1 VIKSIYVMDEN
12 GLLLY
17 SKNFM
22 EEQYEEDILIGFFA
36 SIANFSREA
45 LGSIVKNI
53 DLGKNNKLI
62 LFPNPEQSLLG
73 AAIVSSN
80 DNNDLAMGILKNI
93 VQDFIDSYAPDYN
106 IDQILEEDMEQVI
119 NSNMKNQVLR
129 SPIRRLILSW
139 FLVAPL
145 SPLLILLSI
154 TVTIFIYNI
163 YDLNRFLTP
172 ELLFIRF
179 MPILVLLSTI
189 NIIILFLVPN
199 MILGY
204 LSPNWKIAVVNSF
217 VFLAVTI
224 TLYFYSSEPNFAYIV
239 IGNLPLSLIFSL
251 FFLFIGIRYSSK
263 KFLKK

>member
-1 VIKSIYVMDEN
+1 MDEN

>member
-1 VIKSIYVMDEN
+1 MDEN

-62 LFPNPEQSLLG
+62 LFPNPEQRLLG

-93 VQDFIDSYAPDYN
+93 VQDFIDSYAPDFN
-106 IDQILEEDMEQVI
+106 IDQILEEDMEQII

>member
-1 VIKSIYVMDEN
+1 MIKSIYVMDEN

>member
-1 VIKSIYVMDEN
+1 MIKSIYIMDEN

-22 EEQYEEDILIGFFA
+22 EEQYEQDILIGFFA
-36 SIANFSREA
+36 SIANFGREA

-53 DLGKNNKLI
+53 DLGKNSKLI
-62 LFPNPEQSLLG
+62 LFPYVEEKLLG

-80 DNNDLAMGILKNI
+80 DNNDLVMGILKNI
-93 VQDFIDSYAPDYN
+93 VQDFVDSYAPDYN
-106 IDQILEEDMEQVI
+106 IDQILEEDMGQII
-119 NSNMKNQVLR
+119 NSNMKNQILR

-139 FLVAPL
+139 LIVAPL
-145 SPLLILLSI
+145 SLILILFSI
-154 TVTIFIYNI
+154 NATTFIYQIFN
-163 YDLNRFLTP
+163 LNRFLTP

-189 NIIILFLVPN
+189 NIGILFLFPN
-199 MILGY
+199 IILGY
-204 LSPNWKIAVVNSF
+204 LSPNWKIAVVNSLA
-217 VFLAVTI
+217 FLVVTI

-251 FFLFIGIRYSSK
+251 FFLLIGIRYSSK

>member
-1 VIKSIYVMDEN
+1 MDEN

-22 EEQYEEDILIGFFA
+22 EEQYEQDILIGFFA

-45 LGSIVKNI
+45 LGSIVKNV

-62 LFPNPEQSLLG
+62 LYPSTEQRLLG
-73 AAIVSSN
+73 AVIVSSN
-80 DNNDLAMGILKNI
+80 DNNELVMAILKNI
-93 VQDFIDSYAPDYN
+93 IQDFIDSYAPDYN
-106 IDQILEEDMEQVI
+106 IDQILEEDMEQI
-119 NSNMKNQVLR
+119 LNSNMKNQILR
-129 SPIRRLILSW
+129 SPIRRLVLSW
-139 FLVAPL
+139 LLVAPL

-154 TVTIFIYNI
+154 TVTIFIYDI

-189 NIIILFLVPN
+189 NIIILFLGPN

-204 LSPNWKIAVVNSF
+204 LSPNWKIAVVNSII
-217 VFLAVTI
+217 FLVGTI
-224 TLYFYSSEPNFAYIV
+224 TLYFYSSQPNFAYIV

>member
-1 VIKSIYVMDEN
+1 MIKSIYVMDEN

-22 EEQYEEDILIGFFA
+22 EEQYEQDILIGFFA

-45 LGSIVKNI
+45 LGSIVKNV

-62 LFPNPEQSLLG
+62 LYPSTEQRLLG
-73 AAIVSSN
+73 AVIVSSN
-80 DNNDLAMGILKNI
+80 DNNELVMAILKNI
-93 VQDFIDSYAPDYN
+93 IQDFIDSYAPDYN
-106 IDQILEEDMEQVI
+106 IDQILEEDMEQI
-119 NSNMKNQVLR
+119 LNSNMKNQILR
-129 SPIRRLILSW
+129 SPIRRLVLSW
-139 FLVAPL
+139 LLVAPL

-154 TVTIFIYNI
+154 TVTIFIYDI

-189 NIIILFLVPN
+189 NIIILFLGPN

-204 LSPNWKIAVVNSF
+204 LSPNWKIAVVNSII
-217 VFLAVTI
+217 FLVGTI
-224 TLYFYSSEPNFAYIV
+224 TLYFYSSQPNFAYIV

>member
-1 VIKSIYVMDEN
+1 MDEN

-22 EEQYEEDILIGFFA
+22 EEQYEQDILIGFFA

-62 LFPNPEQSLLG
+62 LFPNAEQRLLG
-73 AAIVSSN
+73 AAIVSAN

-93 VQDFIDSYAPDYN
+93 VQDFVDSYAPDYN
-106 IDQILEEDMEQVI
+106 VDQILEEDMEQI
-119 NSNMKNQVLR
+119 IDSNMKNQVLR
-129 SPIRRLILSW
+129 SPIRRLVLSW
-139 FLVAPL
+139 LIVGPL

-172 ELLFIRF
+172 DLLFIRF

-189 NIIILFLVPN
+189 NIIILFLGPN
-199 MILGY
+199 IILGY
-204 LSPNWKIAVVNSF
+204 LSPNWKIAAVNSF

>member
-1 VIKSIYVMDEN
+1 MIKSIYMMDEN

-62 LFPNPEQSLLG
+62 LSPNPEQRLLG

-80 DNNDLAMGILKNI
+80 DNNDLALDILKNI
-93 VQDFIDSYAPDYN
+93 VHDFIDSYAPDYN
-106 IDQILEEDMEQVI
+106 VDQILEEDMEQII

-129 SPIRRLILSW
+129 SPIRRLVLSW
-139 FLVAPL
+139 FLVTPL

-199 MILGY
+199 MILGF

-217 VFLAVTI
+217 AFLAVTI

-239 IGNLPLSLIFSL
+239 IGNFPLSLIFSL

>member
-1 VIKSIYVMDEN
+1 MIKSIYVMDEN

-22 EEQYEEDILIGFFA
+22 EEQYEQDILIGFFA

-45 LGSIVKNI
+45 LGSIVKNV
-53 DLGKNNKLI
+53 DSGKNNKLI
-62 LFPNPEQSLLG
+62 LYPSTEQRLLG
-73 AAIVSSN
+73 AVIVSSN
-80 DNNDLAMGILKNI
+80 DNNELVMAILKNI
-93 VQDFIDSYAPDYN
+93 IQDFIDSYAPDYN
-106 IDQILEEDMEQVI
+106 IDQILEEDMEQI
-119 NSNMKNQVLR
+119 LNSNMKNQILR
-129 SPIRRLILSW
+129 SPIRRLVLSW
-139 FLVAPL
+139 LLVAPL

-154 TVTIFIYNI
+154 TVTIFIYDI

-189 NIIILFLVPN
+189 NIIILFLGPN

-204 LSPNWKIAVVNSF
+204 LSPNWKIAVVNSII
-217 VFLAVTI
+217 FLVGTI
-224 TLYFYSSEPNFAYIV
+224 TLYFYSSQPNFAYIV

>member
-1 VIKSIYVMDEN
+1 MIKSIYVMDEN

-22 EEQYEEDILIGFFA
+22 EEQYEQDVLIGFFA

-45 LGSIVKNI
+45 LGSIVKNV

-62 LFPNPEQSLLG
+62 LYPSTEQRLLG
-73 AAIVSSN
+73 AVIVSSN
-80 DNNDLAMGILKNI
+80 DNNELVMAILKNI
-93 VQDFIDSYAPDYN
+93 IQDFIDSYAPDYN
-106 IDQILEEDMEQVI
+106 IDQILEEDMEQI
-119 NSNMKNQVLR
+119 LNSNMKNQILR
-129 SPIRRLILSW
+129 SPIRRLVLSW
-139 FLVAPL
+139 LLVAPL

-154 TVTIFIYNI
+154 TVTIFIYDI

-189 NIIILFLVPN
+189 NIIILFLGPN

-204 LSPNWKIAVVNSF
+204 LSPNWKIAVVNSII
-217 VFLAVTI
+217 FLVGTI
-224 TLYFYSSEPNFAYIV
+224 TLYFYSSQPNFAYIV